1 MADSIDGSREVQALH
16 QKVDELSASVDR
28 RFERMEQRF
37 DGDEAALGEQR
48 ASAEFAYVQLDKKMD
63 AGFARLERKLDQI
76 IDLHLPKTPPGS
88 AASPR

>member
-1 MADSIDGSREVQALH
+1 LNELQQNFSF
-16 QKVDELSASVDR
+16 DERTASCGGV
-28 RFERMEQRF
+28 
-37 DGDEAALGEQR
+37 EAALGEQR